1 MTIGSY
7 GVNYPADVS
16 ATKGS
21 NDMSAHVQH
30 MAASCPNTKLVLGG
44 YSLGA
49 AAADVV
55 VAMNQPGFGYTDV
68 LPANMDQHVAA
79 VALFGNGTQR
89 VVGEIPGPR
98 PAYAG
103 KIVDLC
109 AAGDPICT
117 PRRTRSALVVAPAAV
132 VHHFRVG
139 RSGRR
144 LRRRQ
149 AVAKAQSRVRN
160 SRVMRF
166 APRVRSPAGSPRRP
180 ASTPAAARPRS
191 RWTGRVEVSS
201 SRHHVAVRRCSPTAS
216 SAPTSDRTIDQQN
229 ASAVTCAVIRSPSRV
244 QSNRCRSRMVVA
256 PRGDGRTRRS
266 RAAPTDLATPPSS
279 RPRRAA
285 AARR

>member
-16 ATKGS
+16 VTKGS
-21 NDMSAHVQH
+21 NDMSAHVQQ

-89 VVGEIPGPR
+89 VVGDIPGPR

-117 PRRTRSALVVAPAAV
+117 PG
-132 VHHFRVG
+132 VHDLHWSSHLQPSYIDFRVG

-160 SRVMRF
+160 SRVMS
-166 APRVRSPAGSPRRP
+166 VRA
-180 ASTPAAARPRS
+180 
-191 RWTGRVEVSS
+191 
-201 SRHHVAVRRCSPTAS
+201 C
-216 SAPTSDRTIDQQN
+216 
-229 ASAVTCAVIRSPSRV
+229 
-244 QSNRCRSRMVVA
+244 
-256 PRGDGRTRRS
+256 
-266 RAAPTDLATPPSS
+266 
-279 RPRRAA
+279 
-285 AARR
+285 